1 MTARRGVSL
10 SCLVLALAGC
20 SARPSPAPASVEK
33 RAAPAPSHG
42 TSATAAP
49 AGTPKAGSV
58 TAPAAAKSE
67 PVLIVTDPGV
77 LAALEARGVTL
88 GRFFGVAANGRAAND
103 TLATAPG
110 YRSIAGDLAREVRA
124 HAARDPSAGV
134 GVHRFS
140 HRLFDARWLESATAR
155 FELVAV
161 VNRFDRMPFRTGSCG
176 ETRLVYRLAY
186 QTRVGQHAV
195 SSRLPMTL
203 ALELQ
208 APPGDGGCAGTARRF
223 QPPQPLAGDALAAFL
238 VGPHGPLAPELVDP
252 ARVPHQVAV
261 NLQLVRWPS
270 TVRPDLGGHAEY
282 LMLAFLR
289 DAQAATYAPGPLEN
303 TPDGER
309 LARDPAHRKA
319 FLAFLSEP
327 RTLRAL
333 DEGTLVMPKE
343 FLATRAVSVTPRGLS
358 RRANR
363 PFSTLFSDK
372 DLGALALPGKTVR
385 SLEGA
390 RRRLDALSCQGCHE
404 ARSIAGFH
412 LLGDDPGDAPIG
424 TALASGISPHVAG
437 DLARRARV
445 IREFLAGQTPD
456 LAQGFPER
464 APDGGY
470 GAHCGLG
477 SDPTFAGWTCEP
489 GLVCKPYD
497 VPQGDSVGQCLPA
510 TPSAAGDPCETG
522 PLTAAADGSRE
533 RVANVVKEACG
544 DRAVC
549 NRNAVGFPGGMCT
562 ETCDA
567 LSPSSACG
575 SIAVLEPFNACVA
588 RGEPFFDC
596 LKNHARP
603 AGLRACSADDPCRDD
618 YVCVRSERGGACIP
632 PYFLFQ
638 LRVDGHP

>member
-1 MTARRGVSL
+1 MILRRGAVL
-10 SCLVLALAGC
+10 VGFVLALAGC
-20 SARPSPAPASVEK
+20 SARPRPVPAVANGATPAPTPV
-33 RAAPAPSHG
+33 
-42 TSATAAP
+42 TSAPTTAS
-49 AGTPKAGSV
+49 AGGS
-58 TAPAAAKSE
+58 TAPAATKPE
-67 PVLIVTDPGV
+67 PLLLITDPGV

-88 GRFFGVAANGRAAND
+88 ARWFGIAESGRKDNGA
-103 TLATAPG
+103 LAGTVG
-110 YRSIAGDLAREVRA
+110 YQSIASELEREVRA
-124 HAARDPSAGV
+124 HAARDAQAGV
-134 GVHRFS
+134 GVHRYS
-140 HRLFDARWLESATAR
+140 HRLFDARWLASAAAH

-161 VNRFDRMPFRTGSCG
+161 VNRFDRMPFRAPSCG

-186 QTRVGQHAV
+186 KTKVGEHTVA
-195 SSRLPMTL
+195 SRLPMTL

-208 APPGDGGCAGTARRF
+208 APPGEGGCIGTARRF
-223 QPPQPLAGDALAAFL
+223 QPPEPLAGDALAGFL

-282 LMLAFLR
+282 LMLAFQR
-289 DAQAATYAPGPLEN
+289 DAAAATYAAGPLEN
-303 TPDGER
+303 TPDGDR
-309 LARDPAHRKA
+309 LQRDPALRRA
-319 FLAFLSEP
+319 LLAHLAEP

-333 DEGTLVMPKE
+333 DEGTLVLPKT
-343 FLATRAVSVTPRGLS
+343 FLATRAISVTPRGLS
-358 RRANR
+358 RQANR
-363 PFSTLFSDK
+363 PFSALFDDK
-372 DLGALALPGKTVR
+372 ELGALPLEPGKALR
-385 SLEGA
+385 SLAGV

-412 LLGDDPGDAPIG
+412 LLGDDADDVALG
-424 TALASGISPHVAG
+424 TALASGTSPHLAG
-437 DLARRARV
+437 DLERRARV
-445 IREFLAGQTPD
+445 LRELFAGKTPD
-456 LAQGFPER
+456 FSQGFPER
-464 APDGGY
+464 STDGGF

-477 SDPTFAGWTCEP
+477 DDPTFAGWTCEP
-489 GLVCKPYD
+489 GLVCKSYD
-497 VPQGDSVGQCLPA
+497 APRGDAVGQCLPA

-522 PLTAAADGSRE
+522 PLTTAADGTRE

-544 DRAVC
+544 DHAVC

-562 ETCDA
+562 ETCGA

-603 AGLRACSADDPCRDD
+603 AGLRACSTDDPCRDD